1 MWRVRAS
8 PIRGAAL
15 LGLVLLVLAGC
26 GGHGERELE
35 LARRARCRGR
45 RCSTSAG
52 CGGCHTLQ
60 AAKSKG
66 TVGPDLDQLRPDA
79 QTVERQVRNGGVGM
93 PSFSKKLNEVRD
105 QPGRRVRVRVDP
117 LLDDGRLRRRRLQ
130 ARRHED
136 RGLQGD
142 RLPLLRAGVR
152 EHLVQGQPED
162 GPRSVRQGHQDA
174 RADRAR
180 LPPHRPRDRRR
191 SALTL
196 PRQRRPGVRRRPAEL
211 HLRLLPRHP
220 RTRLPRSRPEQ
231 ARLLGAQVLRQPRGP
246 QVRVHRL
253 PVRPRARTR
262 ADDLHRL
269 RPARCPCT
277 RATSSPRAGMRPAAR
292 AASSWR
298 TTSPRTASCRA
309 G

>member
-1 MWRVRAS
+1 MRAWPPGPPLPQPSSCSSCS
-8 PIRGAAL
+8 PPAA
-15 LGLVLLVLAGC
+15 AGK
-26 GGHGERELE
+26 EQRARA
-35 LARRARCRGR
+35 ARRARCRGR
-45 RCSTSAG
+45 RSSTSAG

-79 QTVERQVRNGGVGM
+79 QTVAASGAKRRRRHAVLLEEAERGA
-93 PSFSKKLNEVRD
+93 D
-105 QPGRRVRVRVDP
+105 QPGRGVRVRVDP

-130 ARRHED
+130 AGRHED
-136 RGLQGD
+136 RGLPGD

-162 GPRSVRQGHQDA
+162 GPRSVRQGHQDT

-191 SALTL
+191 GALTL
-196 PRQRRPGVRRRPAEL
+196 PRQRRPGLRRRPAEL

-231 ARLLGAQVLRQPRGP
+231 ARPLGAQVLRQPRGP

-253 PVRPRARTR
+253 PMRPRPRTR
-262 ADDLHRL
+262 THDLHRL
-269 RPARCPCT
+269 RPARPST
-277 RATSSPRAGMRPAAR
+277 PATSSSKA
-292 AASSWR
+292 
-298 TTSPRTASCRA
+298 TS
-309 G
+309 